1 MELFRYANKSGKGA
15 VVVAALT
22 VVGAIAATSA
32 IADEPVTAWADDV
45 TVVDACDFRAA
56 LGTVSLRCSP
66 KWCTDAEGAEYS
78 LSVVTD
84 PGSANAVTSSVPVS
98 AATDEGDV
106 TYAGSGY
113 VRFILKASVEGAEVG
128 EALVQDVSF
137 GLASAP
143 GAAIVADSR
152 AASLH
157 EAMNASGAANVV
169 YSSDWADGAAAVSV
183 SEIKLASRGGEAV
196 ATNSILS
203 ASAVA
208 DGIVPVGGLAA
219 GWHRLLFRAVDGEG
233 ETLLEYLTDEF
244 RVKGGILLLI
254 K

>member
-56 LGTVSLRCSP
+56 LGTATLRCSP

-84 PGSANAVTSSVPVS
+84 PGTANATTSSVPVS
-98 AATDEGDV
+98 AATVEGDV

-113 VRFILKASVEGAEVG
+113 VRFILKASVEGAETG
-128 EALVQDVSF
+128 DALVQDVSF

-157 EAMNASGAANVV
+157 EAINANGVANVV
-169 YSSDWADGAAAVSV
+169 YSSEWAEGAAAVSV
-183 SEIKLASRGGEAV
+183 SEITISKDGGA
-196 ATNSILS
+196 ATNLVFS
-203 ASAVA
+203 APAVA
-208 DGIVPVGGLAA
+208 DGTEPVGGFDI

>member
-1 MELFRYANKSGKGA
+1 MKLSKCARKPVETL
-15 VVVAALT
+15 VAALLS
-22 VVGAIAATSA
+22 VAGAIAATSA
-32 IADEPVTAWADDV
+32 VADEPVTAWADDV

-98 AATDEGDV
+98 AATVEGDV
-106 TYAGSGY
+106 AYAGRGY

-152 AASLH
+152 AASLQ
-157 EAMNASGAANVV
+157 EAMNASGTANVV
-169 YSSDWADGAAAVSV
+169 YSTDWADGAAAVSV
-183 SEIKLASRGGEAV
+183 SEVILAERGGAAT
-196 ATNSILS
+196 ATNSLFS
-203 ASAVA
+203 AQA
-208 DGIVPVGGLAA
+208 DAEGTAPVYGLAA
-219 GWHRLLFRAVDGEG
+219 GWHRLLFRAVDGDG

-244 RVKGGILLLI
+244 RVKGGVMLLI